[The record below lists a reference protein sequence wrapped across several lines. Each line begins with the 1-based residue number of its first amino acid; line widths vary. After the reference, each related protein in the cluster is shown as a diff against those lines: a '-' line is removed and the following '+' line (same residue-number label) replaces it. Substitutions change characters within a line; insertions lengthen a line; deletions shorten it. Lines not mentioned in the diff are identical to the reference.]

1 MSLPTGTILG
11 QRYEI
16 RAFIGSDGTL
26 DVYKALDLRLGR
38 DVALTVLELLT
49 IQSPEEL
56 IGFEREAQIRAT
68 LHHPR
73 IMTIHDF
80 GHGANCAFQV
90 AEWLDGQSLRRRFKD
105 GPLPWAEARNVA
117 EAVLEGLAVIHH
129 RGYTLRTLDT
139 SSVFLQ
145 RDGHVKLFA
154 YQLKSLG
161 GGEFEQAELEGLRS
175 LARTLS
181 LVLDAETAF
190 AEAGILR
197 GMMEA
202 VGQDAPTFRKHFEEL
217 IHGKPI
223 QASRPLKR
231 HWLAGAALVSV
242 LPVLAVLGFRR
253 LRTSPLLAPA
263 PVAEPRPARD
273 PEARRLYLQAMTLME
288 SAEPDSL
295 RKAQSHFQSAIAM
308 DPAQGLAL
316 SGLGKCYA
324 LMGLHRILAKE
335 EARRLSQAAI
345 QQALALDRRLGAAHA
360 ALAFLE
366 CWYDLDWPAAEKEYR
381 LALYLEPGNVAIHRD
396 FGSFLAI
403 RGRWE
408 EGLQQLR
415 SALERD
421 PLSRSSRTS
430 YAVCLHWAGRSE
442 EALQEFA
449 KSLDQ
454 EPASQDTL
462 LQYRDMLDQLGRI
475 EESLQVSDRLVAQD
489 ALSYGAVTA
498 QRTAYEARGLM
509 GYRRERVRQAERR
522 TDQDPLALAELV
534 ALQGDR
540 ERAFRLLGRALRE
553 KSVLCARL
561 PNSPAL
567 RPLRSDP
574 RFGKL
579 LKKLGY
585 PETAS

>member
-26 DVYKALDLRLGR
+26 DVYKGLDLRLGR

-56 IGFEREAQIRAT
+56 IAFEREAQIRAAV
-68 LHHPR
+68 HHPR

-105 GPLPWAEARNVA
+105 GPLNWEEARNVA
-117 EAVLEGLAVIHH
+117 EAVIEGLAVILR
-129 RGYTLRTLDT
+129 RGYALRTLDT

-154 YQLKSLG
+154 YQLKSVAD
-161 GGEFEQAELEGLRS
+161 GELELAELEGLRA
-175 LARTLS
+175 LARTLI
-181 LVLDAETAF
+181 LVLDAGTAF

-202 VGQDAPTFRKHFEEL
+202 VGQDAPTFRKQFEEL

-231 HWLAGAALVSV
+231 HWLAGAALATV
-242 LPVLAVLGFRR
+242 LPLLAVLGFRR
-253 LRTSPLLAPA
+253 FKTPPLPDPA
-263 PVAEPRPARD
+263 PIAEPRPTRD
-273 PEARRLYLQAMTLME
+273 PEVRRLYLQAMTLLE
-288 SAEPDSL
+288 SAEPDNL
-295 RKAQSHFQSAIAM
+295 RKAQSHFQTAIAK
-308 DPAQGLAL
+308 DPAHGRAL

-324 LMGLHRILAKE
+324 LMGLQRILAKE

-345 QQALALDRRLGAAHA
+345 QQALALDRRLGEAHA
-360 ALAFLE
+360 ALAFLQ
-366 CWYDLDWPAAEKEYR
+366 CWYDLNWPEAEKEYR
-381 LALYLEPGNVAIHRD
+381 LALYLDPANGAIHRD
-396 FGSFLAI
+396 FGSFLAL
-403 RGRWE
+403 RGDWS
-408 EGLQQLR
+408 EGLRQIR
-415 SALERD
+415 TALEGD
-421 PLSRSSRTS
+421 PLSRSSRTN

-454 EPASQDTL
+454 EPASRDTL
-462 LQYRDMLDQLGRI
+462 FQYRDVLDQLGRI

-489 ALSYGAVTA
+489 ALPYGAVA
-498 QRTAYEARGLM
+498 ALRTAYETRGLT

-534 ALQGDR
+534 VLQGDR
-540 ERAFRLLGRALRE
+540 ERALRLLGRALRE
-553 KSVLCARL
+553 RSVLCARL

-567 RPLRSDP
+567 KPLRSDP

-579 LKKLGY
+579 LKKLG
-585 PETAS
+585 